1 MRGHIDVV
9 IILMKYNINLN
20 IQDYDGNTALH
31 VAT

>member
-20 IQDYDGNTALH
+20 IQDDDGNTALH